1 MEGGKGLR
9 PFLTNY
15 PFPLPESKKNR
26 PRPQPRRRRR
36 ENKMGFLKILS
47 MEEKKTPAVDQVLW
61 ELGSGRGGGLL
72 EPELCQS
79 QRIARR

>member
-1 MEGGKGLR
+1 M
-9 PFLTNY
+9 TV
-15 PFPLPESKKNR
+15 
-26 PRPQPRRRRR
+26 
-36 ENKMGFLKILS
+36 S

-79 QRIARR
+79 QRIAKTLRTNYVD